1 MGLILNIE
9 TSSEVCSVCLAKEG
23 VLIDYREDATGNS
36 HAKALTVFINE
47 LFTQNKLT
55 MAELDAVAVS
65 AGPGSYTGLRIGTSV
80 AKGLCYALNKP
91 LLAVPTLQAL
101 ASGIR
106 HATNKAAAC
115 YMPVLDARRMDAY
128 TCLYDKDLK
137 QVTNL
142 DCVTLNEEFENTLKA
157 LGEIYIGGNAM
168 EKCKKIFTSHQFSYI
183 PHVTCDSRDMV
194 ELSHER
200 YINAAFENTA
210 YFEPF
215 YLKEFSSKPKL

>member
-9 TSSEVCSVCLAKEG
+9 TSSEVCSVCLAKDG
-23 VLIDYREDATGNS
+23 VLIDYRQDTTGNS
-36 HAKALTVFINE
+36 HAKVLTVFIHE
-47 LFTQNKLT
+47 LFAAGGLSMN
-55 MAELDAVAVS
+55 MLDAVAVS

-91 LLAVPTLQAL
+91 LIAVPTLKSLGA
-101 ASGIR
+101 GIR
-106 HATNKAAAC
+106 KAANKATAC
-115 YMPVLDARRMDAY
+115 YLPLLDARRMDAY
-128 TCLYDKDLK
+128 AVVLNANLED
-137 QVTNL
+137 VTTL
-142 DCVTLNEEFENTLKA
+142 DCVTLNEEFEKSLKA

-183 PHVTCDSRDMV
+183 PHVTCNSRDMV

-200 YINAAFENTA
+200 FLNAAFENTA

-215 YLKEFSSKPKL
+215 YLKEFSSKTKL

>member
-9 TSSEVCSVCLAKEG
+9 TSSEVCSVCLAKDG
-23 VLIDYREDATGNS
+23 VLIDYRQDASGNS
-36 HAKALTVFINE
+36 HAKALTVFIHE
-47 LFTQNKLT
+47 LFAANGLSMNT
-55 MAELDAVAVS
+55 LDAVAVS

-91 LLAVPTLQAL
+91 LIAVPTLTAL
-101 ASGIR
+101 GAGIR
-106 HATNKAAAC
+106 KAVNKATAC
-115 YMPVLDARRMDAY
+115 FLPLLDARRMDAY
-128 TCLYDKDLK
+128 AVVLNANLEE
-137 QVTNL
+137 VTIL
-142 DCVTLNEEFENTLKA
+142 DCVTLNEEFEKSLKA

-183 PHVTCDSRDMV
+183 PHITCSSRDMV

-200 YINAAFENTA
+200 FLNAAFENTA

-215 YLKEFSSKPKL
+215 YLKEFSGKAKL